1 LQVLPGTVVHRLAEE
16 GFAMEF
22 TAYHLLIIA
31 AFVGIVAWAFGRK
44 RKARFEKDAQ
54 IPFDGDK
61 R

>member
-1 LQVLPGTVVHRLAEE
+1 MQVLPGTTVNQQAEE
-16 GFAMEF
+16 GFAMEL
-22 TAYHLLIIA
+22 TAHHLLIIA
-31 AFVGIVAWAFGRK
+31 AVVGIVAWVFGHK